1 MLDLITQ
8 WTGLGPTG
16 ALVILAA
23 AAALLAWW
31 AWRNFWGVVKFLL
44 IATLLAGAA
53 YIGYELI
60 LAGTAVKK
68 SAVREKAVEKPI
80 P

>member
-1 MLDLITQ
+1 MIDLISQ

-16 ALVILAA
+16 ALVALVV

-44 IATLLAGAA
+44 IAALLAGAA

-60 LAGTAVKK
+60 QAGTAVKK
-68 SAVREKAVEKPI
+68 STVREKSVEKPI

>member
-1 MLDLITQ
+1 MVDLIAQ

-16 ALVILAA
+16 ALVALAA
-23 AAALLAWW
+23 AVLILAWW
-31 AWRNFWGVVKFLL
+31 AWRSFWDFLKWTL
-44 IATLLAGAA
+44 IVALLAGAA
-53 YIGYELI
+53 YVAYELI

-68 SAVREKAVEKPI
+68 SAVREKSVEKPI